1 MNYLHVTNRQRLE
14 LWHVTNIVI
23 MTTLE
28 SKPPVLSQPPSKS
41 NRSLLE
47 RFFDYLLLLLER
59 LISAAV
65 KAALDRLE
73 ERKENF
79 KEWLR
84 QLWQLMWS

>member
-1 MNYLHVTNRQRLE
+1 MNYLHVTYRQRLE
-14 LWHVTNIVI
+14 LWHVTNIVV

-65 KAALDRLE
+65 KAALDRLD
-73 ERKENF
+73 RS
-79 KEWLR
+79 R
-84 QLWQLMWS
+84 SSQRS